1 MLVIARCDRTVDTSC
16 LCKWKV
22 RVMCATVVAHFAEL
36 IVVFS
41 IETYNRC
48 LSIWNSVILLI
59 NWQKNFVPSNS
70 VSNHTQDKQIGPRLA
85 VVRMITD
92 WIRLHSEKFAVRWE
106 KHIFSLWG
114 KFERRRNIFQ
124 HISWQQRCQYFDGLA
139 VSKSRSIHC
148 DDKYKCKQMSGCL
161 IKMLVISFSRT
172 CPCQ

>member
-22 RVMCATVVAHFAEL
+22 RVTYATVVAHFAEL

-70 VSNHTQDKQIGPRLA
+70 VSNHTQDKQIGL
-85 VVRMITD
+85 RMIID

-106 KHIFSLWG
+106 KHIFPLG
-114 KFERRRNIFQ
+114 EVRKETK
-124 HISWQQRCQYFDGLA
+124 HISAYFLITTVPIFWWSCRLKIA
-139 VSKSRSIHC
+139 LHPLRRQI
-148 DDKYKCKQMSGCL
+148 QM
-161 IKMLVISFSRT
+161 
-172 CPCQ
+172 

>member
-22 RVMCATVVAHFAEL
+22 RVTYATVVAHFAEL

-70 VSNHTQDKQIGPRLA
+70 VSNHTQDKQIGIYTELDSTRKNLRLDG
-85 VVRMITD
+85 RN
-92 WIRLHSEKFAVRWE
+92 
-106 KHIFSLWG
+106 IFSLWG

-124 HISWQQRCQYFDGLA
+124 HISWQQWCQYFDGLA

-148 DDKYKCKQMSGCL
+148 DDKYKYKQMSRCL

>member
-36 IVVFS
+36 IDVFS

-106 KHIFSLWG
+106 KHIFPLG
-114 KFERRRNIFQ
+114 EVQKETK
-124 HISWQQRCQYFDGLA
+124 HISAYFLTTTVPIFWWSCRLKIA
-139 VSKSRSIHC
+139 LHPLRRQI
-148 DDKYKCKQMSGCL
+148 QM
-161 IKMLVISFSRT
+161 
-172 CPCQ
+172 

>member
-22 RVMCATVVAHFAEL
+22 RVMCAIVVAHFAEL

-70 VSNHTQDKQIGPRLA
+70 VSNHTQDKQIGIYTELDSTRKNLRLDG
-85 VVRMITD
+85 RN
-92 WIRLHSEKFAVRWE
+92 
-106 KHIFSLWG
+106 IFSLWG